1 MTVNFKERLQRRDRL
16 IGTILTLPVPELAE
30 ICSDAGFDWLFLDME
45 HGLLDP
51 SDVQRI
57 CQVVGDRCAC
67 LARIP
72 VNEEVW
78 IKKVLDVGVA
88 GLIVPLVNTPDEAA
102 RAVRQSKYPPE
113 GNRSVGITRAH
124 QYGATF
130 QEYVNSANQ
139 QTAVIIQV
147 EHIKSVQNLEKILE
161 VSDVDALFVGPYDL
175 SASLGKPGQIFD
187 EEVQQAIL
195 RVKTAC
201 AERNFPVGI
210 FARDAETGKAALEAG
225 YTLVAVG
232 LDSILFSAAARRV
245 VKLLK

>member
-1 MTVNFKERLQRRDRL
+1 MTVTFKERLRRRDRL
-16 IGTILTLPVPELAE
+16 IGTVLTLPVPELAE

-57 CQVVGDRCAC
+57 CQVVGNRCPC
-67 LARIP
+67 LTRIP
-72 VNEEVW
+72 INEEVW

-88 GLIVPLVNTPDEAA
+88 GLIIPLVNTPEEAS

-124 QYGATF
+124 RYGVQF
-130 QEYVNSANQ
+130 QEYIHSANQ

-147 EHIKSVQNLEKILE
+147 EHIRAVQNLEKILE
-161 VSDVDALFVGPYDL
+161 VPDVDALFVGPYDL
-175 SASLGKPGQIFD
+175 SASLGKPGQISY
-187 EEVQQAIL
+187 EEVQQAII

-210 FARDAETGKAALEAG
+210 FARDAETAKVALETG
-225 YTLVAVG
+225 YTLLAVG
-232 LDSILFSAAARRV
+232 LDCILFSTAARRLV
-245 VKLLK
+245 ELLR